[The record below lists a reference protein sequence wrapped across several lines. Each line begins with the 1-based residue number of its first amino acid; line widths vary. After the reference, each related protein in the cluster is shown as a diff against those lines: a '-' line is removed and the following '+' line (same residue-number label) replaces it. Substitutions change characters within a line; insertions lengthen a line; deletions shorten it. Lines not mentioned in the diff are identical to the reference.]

1 MNALSLTFDVPA
13 NIDKESQLLILI
25 ERAIIYHKTMYNFEG
40 HVDAVEAIKRV
51 LQLHQS
57 RLETGFYS

>member
-1 MNALSLTFDVPA
+1 MNELSLTFEVPA

-25 ERAIIYHKTMYNFEG
+25 ERAIIYHKGMYNFEG
-40 HVDAVEAIKRV
+40 HANAVEAIKRV

>member
-1 MNALSLTFDVPA
+1 MNELSLTFDVPA

-25 ERAIIYHKTMYNFEG
+25 ERAIIHHKDMYVFEG
-40 HVDAVEAIKRV
+40 KANAVEAIRRV
-51 LQLHQS
+51 LHLHQS